1 MRLNLLK
8 TTFIVIH
15 CIVMIWLVAEEGYGQ
30 HRQPE
35 ITIQVPYKEKA
46 YVGRPLAWD
55 GREMM
60 LLRRDGKVS
69 ILPVKTDQDYSTVSS
84 GFKPHS
90 ASEMRRRLQ
99 SEFGNKYEVSLTRDF
114 VVVHPP
120 GNPEVWAMP
129 FQQLFARFQAYFSTR
144 GFNLKDP
151 EFPMVAV
158 VLRTRGEFDRILR
171 AFHDYDPSILGYYSP
186 TSNRIITYDQTE
198 GRSKD
203 KLWLFNAGTI
213 LHEATHQTAFN
224 TGLHSRF
231 GPVVRWESEGLAMLF
246 EARGVNNSQNFPR
259 QEDRVHASRLSQLKK
274 LYRDGKVRGKMA
286 ELVVN
291 DDLFRTEPQ
300 AAYAI
305 SWGMTFYFSEAMP
318 SNYKRFLKNDAARTD
333 FSSYSG
339 RQRSTDFAKAFGGDL
354 NELEARMRRFFQEL
368 KQPDR

>member
-1 MRLNLLK
+1 MRVNSIKKALILSLS
-8 TTFIVIH
+8 
-15 CIVMIWLVAEEGYGQ
+15 CAMILFVAQEGQGQ
-30 HRQPE
+30 LEPPR
-35 ITIQVPYKEKA
+35 ITVEVSYKKKA
-46 YVGRPLAWD
+46 YLGKPLAWD

-60 LLRRDGKVS
+60 LLRRDGKVNV
-69 ILPVKTDQDYSTVSS
+69 LPVKNDRDYSTVSAD
-84 GFKPHS
+84 FKPYS

-99 SEFGNKYEVSLTRDF
+99 SEFGNKYDVSLTHDF

-120 GNPEVWAMP
+120 GSPQVWATP
-129 FQQLFARFQAYFSTR
+129 FQQLYARFQAYFSTR
-144 GFNLKDP
+144 GFSLKEP
-151 EFPMVAV
+151 EFPMVAI
-158 VLRTRGEFDRILR
+158 VLRTRGEFDRMLR

-186 TSNRIITYDQTE
+186 RSNRIITYDQTE

-259 QEDRVHASRLSQLKK
+259 QEDRIHATRLSQLMK
-274 LYRDGKVRGKMA
+274 LYQKGEVQGKMA
-286 ELVVN
+286 ELVVSN
-291 DDLFRTEPQ
+291 DLFRTNAQ

-318 SNYKRFLKNDAARTD
+318 DKYKQFLKNDAARTD
-333 FSSYSG
+333 FSSYS
-339 RQRSTDFAKAFGGDL
+339 RKQRSADFAKTFGG
-354 NELEARMRRFFQEL
+354 NFKELEARMHRFYQEL
-368 KQPDR
+368 KQPGR

>member
-1 MRLNLLK
+1 MRVNPIKKILMVSLS
-8 TTFIVIH
+8 
-15 CIVMIWLVAEEGYGQ
+15 CVMILLVVEDGNGQ
-30 HRQPE
+30 SSQPE
-35 ITIQVPYKEKA
+35 ITIEVPYKQKT
-46 YVGRPLAWD
+46 YLGRPLAWD

-69 ILPVKTDQDYSTVSS
+69 LLPVKTDRDYSTVSS
-84 GFKPHS
+84 DFKPYS

-99 SEFGNKYEVSLTRDF
+99 VEFGNKYDVSLTHDF

-120 GNPEVWAMP
+120 GSPQVWATP
-129 FQQLFARFQAYFSTR
+129 FQQLYARFQAYFSTR
-144 GFNLKDP
+144 GFNLQDP

-158 VLRTRGEFDRILR
+158 VLRTRGEFDRMLR

-186 TSNRIITYDQTE
+186 KSNRIITYDQTE

-259 QEDRVHASRLSQLKK
+259 QEDRIHASRLAQLKK
-274 LYRDGKVRGKMA
+274 LYREGKVRGKMA
-286 ELVVN
+286 ELVVS
-291 DDLFRTEPQ
+291 DDLFRTDAQ

-305 SWGMTFYFSEAMP
+305 SWGMTFYFSEAIP
-318 SNYKRFLKNDAARTD
+318 SDYKQFLKNDAARTD
-333 FSSYSG
+333 FSSYSKK
-339 RQRSTDFAKAFGGDL
+339 QRSADFAKAFGSNL
-354 NELEARMRRFFQEL
+354 KELESRMQRFYQEL
-368 KQPDR
+368 KQPD